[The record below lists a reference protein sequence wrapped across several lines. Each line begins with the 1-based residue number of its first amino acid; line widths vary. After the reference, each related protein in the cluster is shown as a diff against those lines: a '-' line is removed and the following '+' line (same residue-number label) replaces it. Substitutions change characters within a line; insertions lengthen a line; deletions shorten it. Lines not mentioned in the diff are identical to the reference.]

1 MKNKIIS
8 NTIMFIV
15 ILLFV
20 NLFGRIFGASNNLVG
35 VTILVSILV
44 LMQEDLTKNLYN
56 NFIKLLFINLIS
68 VIFSNISSHHI
79 YLGLVLNFVVLLLIG
94 YFLTSKLNKVIL
106 VPFGLQYLFM
116 LYTPVT
122 GTDFTKRLIGLAT
135 GAFLIML
142 VQLVVYRKSKN
153 NKVEGS
159 KVENTNIEKASLKDN
174 TINKESEY
182 IRIFNKF
189 DIHHVRGAYAI
200 RVALITTI
208 AVFLVALFN
217 LAQGRWIVYTIFAV
231 TELYS
236 EHCRVRSKQR
246 LQGTIIGVIIIM
258 LLFMV
263 IKDNAI
269 RGLLVL
275 LAGYLDS
282 YTTNYRDKIIC
293 ITISVVASISLT
305 NGTIITAIERVG
317 YICIGIILALLADKL
332 IFNKKL
338 ECVDKLI

>member
-68 VIFSNISSHHI
+68 GIFSNISSHHI

-142 VQLVVYRKSKN
+142 VQLEVYRKSKN
-153 NKVEGS
+153 NKDEGS

-174 TINKESEY
+174 TINKE
-182 IRIFNKF
+182 I
-189 DIHHVRGAYAI
+189 
-200 RVALITTI
+200 
-208 AVFLVALFN
+208 
-217 LAQGRWIVYTIFAV
+217 
-231 TELYS
+231 
-236 EHCRVRSKQR
+236 
-246 LQGTIIGVIIIM
+246 LQ
-258 LLFMV
+258 
-263 IKDNAI
+263 
-269 RGLLVL
+269 
-275 LAGYLDS
+275 
-282 YTTNYRDKIIC
+282 
-293 ITISVVASISLT
+293 
-305 NGTIITAIERVG
+305 
-317 YICIGIILALLADKL
+317 
-332 IFNKKL
+332 
-338 ECVDKLI
+338 

>member
-68 VIFSNISSHHI
+68 GIFSNISSHHI

-159 KVENTNIEKASLKDN
+159 KVENTNIEIASLKDN

-282 YTTNYRDKIIC
+282 YTTNYRD
-293 ITISVVASISLT
+293 
-305 NGTIITAIERVG
+305 
-317 YICIGIILALLADKL
+317 
-332 IFNKKL
+332 
-338 ECVDKLI
+338 

>member
-68 VIFSNISSHHI
+68 GIFSNISSHHI

-236 EHCRVRSKQR
+236 EYCRVRSKQR

>member
-1 MKNKIIS
+1 MKKKIIS
-8 NTIMFIV
+8 NTRMFLI

-20 NLFGRIFGASNNLVG
+20 NLFGGIFGKSNILVG
-35 VTILVSILV
+35 VTVLVSILV
-44 LMQEDLTKNLYN
+44 LKHQDLTKNLYSN
-56 NFIKLLFINLIS
+56 LIKLLFINLIS
-68 VIFSNISSHHI
+68 GFFSHIASHYM
-79 YLGLVLNFVVLLLIG
+79 YLGLVLNFSILLLIG
-94 YFLTSKLNKVIL
+94 YFLTPELHKGII

-189 DIHHVRGAYAI
+189 DIHRVRGAYAI

-208 AVFLVALFN
+208 AVFLVAFFN
-217 LAQGRWIVYTIFAV
+217 LAQGRWIVYTVFAL

-275 LAGYLDS
+275 LSGYLDS
-282 YTTNYRDKIIC
+282 YTNNYRDKIIC
-293 ITISVVASISLT
+293 ITMSVVASISLT
-305 NGTIITAIERVG
+305 NGTIITAIERVS

-332 IFNKKL
+332 IINKKL
-338 ECVDKLI
+338 EYVDKLI

>member
-1 MKNKIIS
+1 MKKKIIS
-8 NTIMFIV
+8 NTRMFLI

-20 NLFGRIFGASNNLVG
+20 NLFGGIFGKSNILVG
-35 VTILVSILV
+35 VTVLVSILV
-44 LMQEDLTKNLYN
+44 LKHQDLTKNLYSN
-56 NFIKLLFINLIS
+56 LMKLLFINLIS
-68 VIFSNISSHHI
+68 GVFSHISSHHI
-79 YLGLVLNFVVLLLIG
+79 YLGLVLNFSILLLIG
-94 YFLTSKLNKVIL
+94 YFLTPELHKGII

-142 VQLVVYRKSKN
+142 VQLVVYRNSKN
-153 NKVEGS
+153 NKVKGRT
-159 KVENTNIEKASLKDN
+159 VENIENPSLKDN
-174 TINKESEY
+174 TINKETEY

-189 DIHHVRGAYAI
+189 DIHHIRGAYAI

-208 AVFLVALFN
+208 AAFLVAFFN
-217 LAQGRWIVYTIFAV
+217 LAQGRWIVYTVFAL

-246 LQGTIIGVIIIM
+246 LQGTIIGVIIII
-258 LLFMV
+258 LLLTV
-263 IKDNAI
+263 IKDNTI

-275 LAGYLDS
+275 LTGYLDS

-293 ITISVVASISLT
+293 ITMSVVTSVSLT
-305 NGTIITAIERVG
+305 NGTITTAIERVA

-338 ECVDKLI
+338 EYADKLI

>member
-68 VIFSNISSHHI
+68 GIFSNISSHHI

-122 GTDFTKRLIGLAT
+122 GNDFIKRLVGLT
-135 GAFLIML
+135 IGAFLIML
-142 VQLVVYRKSKN
+142 IQLIVHRKSKN
-153 NKVEGS
+153 NKIEV
-159 KVENTNIEKASLKDN
+159 KNIEKDI
-174 TINKESEY
+174 INKESEY

-208 AVFLVALFN
+208 AVFLVDLFN
-217 LAQGRWIVYTIFAV
+217 LAQGRWIVYTIFAL

-236 EHCRVRSKQR
+236 EHCIERSKQR

-258 LLFMV
+258 ILFMI
-263 IKDNAI
+263 IKDNTI

-275 LAGYLDS
+275 VAGYLDS

-293 ITISVVASISLT
+293 ITVSVVASVSVT
-305 NGTIITAIERVG
+305 NGTITTAIERVG
-317 YICIGIILALLADKL
+317 YICIGVMLALLADKL

-338 ECVDKLI
+338 EYSDKLI

>member
-68 VIFSNISSHHI
+68 GIFSNISSHHI

-142 VQLVVYRKSKN
+142 VQLVVYRKSKK

-293 ITISVVASISLT
+293 ITMSVVASISLT

-317 YICIGIILALLADKL
+317 YICIGIILALLAD
-332 IFNKKL
+332 
-338 ECVDKLI
+338 